1 MSPTQ
6 VLIREPSVLAPPPP
20 DSVPPSAEE
29 SPSGGALVPRLV
41 TALLVVG
48 PVVALGVG
56 IPFLWGHV
64 IHLRDVIIGLVLFL
78 VTGYGISTGYH
89 RLFSHRSFVAKRPL
103 KIGLA
108 IAGSMAVEGSV
119 IGWVS
124 AHRVHHRFTDR
135 PGDPHSPHEYGDG
148 LMARVRGAA
157 HAHVGWLF
165 RGGSDWNGATRDLE
179 RDHDLVRIS
188 NLFPLFA
195 IGSLLIPFG
204 LGWLLSGSVTGA
216 LTTLLWAGAVRMMLL
231 HHTTWSVNS
240 IGHLFG
246 SRPFRTQDRSRNFAP
261 LALVSFGESW
271 HNLHHAY
278 PNSARHGALPHQ
290 VDPSARLIRWFE
302 LAGWASD
309 VHWPDAER
317 LARLRVTGDG

>member
-1 MSPTQ
+1 MSSTP
-6 VLIREPSVLAPPPP
+6 VLTREPSVLAPPPA
-20 DSVPPSAEE
+20 DSAPPPAED
-29 SPSGGALVPRLV
+29 SPPASTLVPRLV

-48 PVVALGVG
+48 PVVALGIG

-78 VTGYGISTGYH
+78 VTGYGISAGFH

-135 PGDPHSPHEYGDG
+135 PGDPHSPFEYGDG
-148 LMARVRGAA
+148 VLARLRGAA

-165 RGGSDWNGATRDLE
+165 KADADWNGATRDLE
-179 RDHDLVRIS
+179 RDHDIVRIS
-188 NLFPLFA
+188 DLFPLFA
-195 IGSLLIPFG
+195 IGSLAIPFG
-204 LGWLLSGSVTGA
+204 LGWLLSGTLTGA
-216 LTTLLWAGAVRMMLL
+216 LTTFLWAGAVRMMLL
-231 HHTTWSVNS
+231 HHVTWSVNS

-246 SRPFRTQDRSRNFAP
+246 SRPFRTNDRSRN
-261 LALVSFGESW
+261 
-271 HNLHHAY
+271 
-278 PNSARHGALPHQ
+278 
-290 VDPSARLIRWFE
+290 
-302 LAGWASD
+302 
-309 VHWPDAER
+309 
-317 LARLRVTGDG
+317 